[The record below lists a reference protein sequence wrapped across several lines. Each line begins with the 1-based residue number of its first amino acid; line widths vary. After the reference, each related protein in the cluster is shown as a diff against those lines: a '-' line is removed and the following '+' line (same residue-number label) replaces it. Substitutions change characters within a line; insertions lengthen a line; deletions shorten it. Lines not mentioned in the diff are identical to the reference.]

1 MNDPALADVAGR
13 LAQLPDGPVRG
24 LYEGRKYLATKT
36 TCAAERSVKLVAEE
50 LGGKDYISLN
60 LYHLA
65 AGPRLR
71 PCEMPAEKV
80 IAFVMGF
87 APDQDEA

>member
-1 MNDPALADVAGR
+1 MNDRALADVAGR

-50 LGGKDYISLN
+50 LGGKDF
-60 LYHLA
+60 
-65 AGPRLR
+65 P
-71 PCEMPAEKV
+71 EEKMSQFDNKR
-80 IAFVMGF
+80 AL
-87 APDQDEA
+87 EE